1 MAQTKQLQAK
11 NQCRVLT
18 TMTGSFIN
26 SADNTVTEES
36 LNTDWTG
43 DSAKTSS
50 TTPPV
55 TKSAMTAKAMSGG
68 AATIDLTAMAND
80 SDGATVDFSGLKVCC
95 LAIQNPSTNAN
106 KITVGKGASNGFCLD
121 SSETTWSISLDPGDG
136 VQFLINEST
145 PDVAS
150 GKKTIDIAG
159 TGSQVC
165 NITVVAG

>member
-11 NQCRVLT
+11 IQHRVLT
-18 TMTGSFIN
+18 TMTGNFIN
-26 SADNTVTEES
+26 SSDNTVTEDG
-36 LNTDWTG
+36 LTKDWTG
-43 DSAKTSS
+43 ENAKTSS
-50 TTPPV
+50 TTPAI

-80 SDGATVDFSGLKVCC
+80 SDGGTVDFTGLKVCC
-95 LAIQNPSTNAN
+95 LTIAAPDSNSN
-106 KITVGKGASNGFCLD
+106 KVTVGNGASNGFCLD
-121 SSETTWSISLDPGDG
+121 SSETAWSISLDPGDE
-136 VQFLINEST
+136 VQFMISEST

-165 NITVVAG
+165 NIGVSAG